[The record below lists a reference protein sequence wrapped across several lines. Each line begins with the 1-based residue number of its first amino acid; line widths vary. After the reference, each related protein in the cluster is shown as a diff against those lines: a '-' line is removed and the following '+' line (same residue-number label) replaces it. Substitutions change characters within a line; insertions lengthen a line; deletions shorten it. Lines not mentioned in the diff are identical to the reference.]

1 MKHRCFNCGYI
12 YDDRIEEISF
22 IELDEEW
29 VCPECNAYK
38 SEFELIEE
46 DEEGVELGN
55 VEGVI
60 KPEKNLKDGYLL

>member
-12 YDDRIEEISF
+12 YDDRIEEINF
-22 IELDEEW
+22 MEINEEW

-46 DEEGVELGN
+46 DEGGVKL
-55 VEGVI
+55 
-60 KPEKNLKDGYLL
+60 